1 MHFIIIILSSE
12 IMSTTGFIVSKLRTY
27 QEAAFESDSWKSV
40 TAFASHQSE
49 VNIFCFMTVSWFTRL
64 CFNNPIISK
73 WVDSFS
79 PFWCLISTVVKWP
92 VSPMH
97 WKQCTRNSDYLS
109 TFEHPHISFS
119 QGCFPLALF
128 PGVLLVIMLLDMI
141 VTSVALHVCCC
152 QCVSS
157 GMSFLEMHTQ
167 PTHIRTSYDA
177 ENQVSILD
185 RLKWPLIESSKCTI

>member
-1 MHFIIIILSSE
+1 MHFIIVILSSE

-109 TFEHPHISFS
+109 TFEHPH
-119 QGCFPLALF
+119 
-128 PGVLLVIMLLDMI
+128 
-141 VTSVALHVCCC
+141 SVSLRVVFHWHF
-152 QCVSS
+152 
-157 GMSFLEMHTQ
+157 FLESCWSSCFWTWLLQVWHSMYVVNVSVLGWVFLRC
-167 PTHIRTSYDA
+167 THS
-177 ENQVSILD
+177 
-185 RLKWPLIESSKCTI
+185 PLT

>member
-1 MHFIIIILSSE
+1 ME
-12 IMSTTGFIVSKLRTY
+12 I
-27 QEAAFESDSWKSV
+27 SDCLCFTSIRS
-40 TAFASHQSE
+40 QYL
-49 VNIFCFMTVSWFTRL
+49 CFMTVSLFTRL

-79 PFWCLISTVVKWP
+79 LFWCLISTVVKWP

-128 PGVLLVIMLLDMI
+128 PGVLLVIMLLGMI
-141 VTSVALHVCCC
+141 VTSVTLHACCC

-167 PTHIRTSYDA
+167 HTHIRTSYDA
-177 ENQVSILD
+177 ENQVNILD